1 MEKDEGHGT
10 EETMKK
16 WVFGLALAVAL
27 SAAAGIAEAQQKKCV
42 RKSAPEAVA
51 EKPAAACDGT
61 YGTKVSWLTDEK
73 RAAEKARAENR
84 FVMILHIS
92 GELDDPEKT

>member
-1 MEKDEGHGT
+1 
-10 EETMKK
+10 MKK
-16 WVFGLALAVAL
+16 WMSGLALAVAL
-27 SAAAGIAEAQQKKCV
+27 CAAAGVAEAQQRRCV
-42 RKSAPEAVA
+42 RKNATAQAVSEKPSAP
-51 EKPAAACDGT
+51 CDGT

-84 FVMILHIS
+84 LVMIVHIS